1 MINTPLPN
9 LVDEINETFTD
20 GNKAILHQDTIRFII
35 NDSDSK
41 VMKLIEFMDLL
52 ETLTGQ
58 SANNFSFDIAYKG
71 E

>member
-1 MINTPLPN
+1 MINTPLPT
-9 LVDEINETFTD
+9 LVDEINETLTD

-58 SANNFSFDIAYKG
+58 SANDFSFDVAYKS